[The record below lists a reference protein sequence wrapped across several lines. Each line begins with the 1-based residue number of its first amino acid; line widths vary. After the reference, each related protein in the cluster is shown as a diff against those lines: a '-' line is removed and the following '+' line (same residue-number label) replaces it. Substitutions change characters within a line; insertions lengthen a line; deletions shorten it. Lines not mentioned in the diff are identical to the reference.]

1 MTKKSDEDSIHPSE
15 TAYDK
20 AIKRM
25 EEREAHIFNTPAMQI
40 AADAAEQIR
49 IQQAPLIQALQPL
62 QDALQPYHNLIDQNS
77 LGLVAASLSSV
88 AQTIVPDNAVG
99 SMTESLNVVAT
110 AIQPYQQDMNL
121 FNSNVLAAFEAAAIT
136 PELRDFRTQFEVN
149 VQEMGDGMSAI
160 SDYVNGLT
168 SQWDN
173 ALGVANVLERSI
185 AAQNLAMVRMLPCYS
200 DLELPRGSKKVLR
213 SLTKTTAKKL
223 MQSDEIQ
230 FDPKEKDFYHKD
242 SPESKLS
249 ADQITVVESSLE
261 LFAEFTLDE
270 LLSFESKLEQNFA
283 FAVRHPVG
291 IRIYEILQNWKNFVS
306 FENITYYHA
315 RTLGENQRPFHDSEM
330 MKAPTNVSAHGRYN
344 EVGRSCYYI
353 DCAKSKQKDF
363 IFVTNDVKIDWY
375 EEDKR
380 TPRFELLKEFR
391 EQANKRIWLLS
402 MKNFIYHVN
411 LLLDDQIHEN
421 VLQDIDS
428 VQDEKENDKIRKELS
443 ADDIQ
448 KIFNNL
454 IVKPIYVIDK
464 IPKNES
470 IRLFDN
476 PDIYEAEDENGRK
489 FRIIT
494 TIVGGGN
501 YARVL
506 HGMTNAFELKKLYE
520 TGNEH
525 YWYYNFIIAKNEAL
539 VEKIMEHMGKTKV
552 RKLFADHSIQTAVCY
567 LNEDQNINIAKA
579 NFDI

>member
-1 MTKKSDEDSIHPSE
+1 MTS
-15 TAYDK
+15 
-20 AIKRM
+20 
-25 EEREAHIFNTPAMQI
+25 
-40 AADAAEQIR
+40 
-49 IQQAPLIQALQPL
+49 
-62 QDALQPYHNLIDQNS
+62 
-77 LGLVAASLSSV
+77 G
-88 AQTIVPDNAVG
+88 G
-99 SMTESLNVVAT
+99 
-110 AIQPYQQDMNL
+110 
-121 FNSNVLAAFEAAAIT
+121 LAAVSSSFFAALYSAFGRYDVVHIHAEGPAFFT
-136 PELRDFRTQFEVN
+136 WLPKMFGKRVVVTVHGIDWQREKWQSGLGSKFIHQGEKNAAKYADEVIVLSKGVQGYFKETYGSSELFPEDEV
-149 VQEMGDGMSAI
+149 QI
-160 SDYVNGLT
+160 IDYVNVKHYII
-168 SQWDN
+168 N
-173 ALGVANVLERSI
+173 AGGWFRFYKNSSETRNEIFNKAFNYLKGRLWIPAQVYFEYLKNKSKVSEKPILSYER
-185 AAQNLAMVRMLPCYS
+185 L
-200 DLELPRGSKKVLR
+200 
-213 SLTKTTAKKL
+213 LTKQSKDGGYVNSIVDKTKMLQGQSLGEIKNQLKTLKEQTLGTDKHPYLSPDVYAEYESVLSVVENQLTDFSTKTAEFQTRIQKEIEKKITEL
-223 MQSDEIQ
+223 QSNLLPDNVNNAIESSFQIGKEYSFSKMMEIAREGS
-230 FDPKEKDFYHKD
+230 FRYSEEIPPGYEDGKEKTGLQKYGDLFVWN
-242 SPESKLS
+242 
-249 ADQITVVESSLE
+249 QIL
-261 LFAEFTLDE
+261 
-270 LLSFESKLEQNFA
+270 
-283 FAVRHPVG
+283 
-291 IRIYEILQNWKNFVS
+291 
-306 FENITYYHA
+306 
-315 RTLGENQRPFHDSEM
+315 
-330 MKAPTNVSAHGRYN
+330 
-344 EVGRSCYYI
+344 

-539 VEKIMEHMGKTKV
+539 VEKVMEHMGKTKV

-567 LNEDQNINIAKA
+567 SL
-579 NFDI
+579 

>member
-1 MTKKSDEDSIHPSE
+1 MVDLYKKYYLDSE
-15 TAYDK
+15 T
-20 AIKRM
+20 IK
-25 EEREAHIFNTPAMQI
+25 
-40 AADAAEQIR
+40 
-49 IQQAPLIQALQPL
+49 
-62 QDALQPYHNLIDQNS
+62 
-77 LGLVAASLSSV
+77 
-88 AQTIVPDNAVG
+88 
-99 SMTESLNVVAT
+99 
-110 AIQPYQQDMNL
+110 
-121 FNSNVLAAFEAAAIT
+121 
-136 PELRDFRTQFEVN
+136 
-149 VQEMGDGMSAI
+149 
-160 SDYVNGLT
+160 
-168 SQWDN
+168 
-173 ALGVANVLERSI
+173 
-185 AAQNLAMVRMLPCYS
+185 
-200 DLELPRGSKKVLR
+200 
-213 SLTKTTAKKL
+213 
-223 MQSDEIQ
+223 
-230 FDPKEKDFYHKD
+230 
-242 SPESKLS
+242 
-249 ADQITVVESSLE
+249 
-261 LFAEFTLDE
+261 
-270 LLSFESKLEQNFA
+270 
-283 FAVRHPVG
+283 
-291 IRIYEILQNWKNFVS
+291 EILQNGIVVFDTSALLDLYYYFSETRNEIFNKAFNYLKGRLWIPAQVYFEYLKNKSKVS
-306 FENITYYHA
+306 EKPILSYERLLTKQSKDGGYVNSIVDKTKMLQGQS
-315 RTLGENQRPFHDSEM
+315 LGEIKNQLTDFSTKTADFQTRIQKEIEKKITELQSDLLPDNVNNAIESSFQIGKEYSFSKMMEIAREGSFRYSEEIPPGYEDG
-330 MKAPTNVSAHGRYN
+330 KEKTGLQKYGDLFVWNQ
-344 EVGRSCYYI
+344 I
-353 DCAKSKQKDF
+353 LDCAKSKQKDF